1 VAGDHDEV
9 VHGLD
14 GVAPAPS
21 VVTIGVFD
29 GVHRGHRAILD
40 RATDEAARRGVRSV
54 AVTFDPHPMVVVRP
68 DLAPRLLQRVE
79 DRAEALA
86 AAGLDLVVV
95 LPFTE
100 ELSRLSPAAFV
111 DEVVAGRLGAEQVV
125 VGRNFRFGHRAAG
138 DVSALA
144 ELGRD
149 HGFEVEGVSLLDDD
163 GTALSSTDVRSAIE
177 RGEVAWAATA
187 LGRPWRYVGEVV
199 RGDGRGRTIDVPTAN
214 VVAPPE
220 MVRPG
225 GGVYAARAT
234 SGDRTWDAVVNVG
247 TRPTFDGTTT
257 TVEAHLLDVDDGPE
271 AGGPDLYGRTLAV
284 ALLARLRDER
294 RFDGPDDLVAQIRAD
309 IEAAR
314 AHLGAGAA

>member
-1 VAGDHDEV
+1 MAADHGEV
-9 VHGLD
+9 VRGLD
-14 GVAPAPS
+14 DVEPAPS

-29 GVHRGHRAILD
+29 GVHRGHRAIID
-40 RATDEAARRGVRSV
+40 RATDEARRRGVRSV
-54 AVTFDPHPMVVVRP
+54 AVTFDPHPMAVVRP
-68 DLAPRLLQRVE
+68 ALAPMLLQPVE
-79 DRAEALA
+79 DRAAALA

-95 LPFTE
+95 LPFTA

-111 DEVVAGRLGAEQVV
+111 EQVVAGRLGADEVV

-138 DVSALA
+138 DVSTLT
-144 ELGRD
+144 ELGRQ
-149 HGFEVEGVSLLDDD
+149 HGFEVRGVSLLDDD
-163 GTALSSTDVRSAIE
+163 GTALSSTEVRTAIE
-177 RGEVAWAATA
+177 RGDVAWAADA

-214 VVAPPE
+214 VVAPPD

-257 TVEAHLLDVDDGPE
+257 TVEAHLLDAGDGPE
-271 AGGPDLYGRTLAV
+271 AGGPDLYGRTLAIS
-284 ALLARLRDER
+284 LLARLRDER
-294 RFDGPDDLVAQIRAD
+294 RFDGPEDLVAQIRAD
-309 IEAAR
+309 VAAAR
-314 AHLGAGAA
+314 ALLGAGAT